1 MTMIAKKVTA
11 AVHKENRSHE
21 HAISTKYIV
30 VAQLDT
36 NRELKDG
43 RFVPSASLNTNEG
56 CT

>member
-36 NRELKDG
+36 NRELKDE